1 MPHHSIFCRPDALPE
16 AQPTLSMKAK
26 VVKEPNRGKDMERIR
41 EAMFIGFGD
50 GRIGGQFPHW

>member
-1 MPHHSIFCRPDALPE
+1 
-16 AQPTLSMKAK
+16 MKAK